1 MIEPWYRAVEPFDP
15 SAGVKW
21 TDFVRSSGLT
31 QLEELISFDNYLC
44 PCVITDLTERDW
56 YFNVD
61 ADYVLFF
68 FTDLKYLL
76 TRVAK
81 IHPVNILAA
90 IRNPDEECSDAWT
103 DSRFGF
109 KGYDVVD
116 ACADISALTNCGGF
130 PKAFQNE
137 ELSTAGLIETVE
149 RANEIKGALQEH
161 YPYEPHTDCDV
172 WALWKMKTRSQRTL
186 VAEADKQFR

>member
-1 MIEPWYRAVEPFDP
+1 MIDPWYIAVEPFGP
-15 SAGVKW
+15 LAGKKW
-21 TDFVRSSGLT
+21 TNYVRWSRLN
-31 QLEELISFDNYLC
+31 QLEELVSFDNLLC
-44 PCVITDLTERDW
+44 PCAITELTDRDW
-56 YFNVD
+56 DFNVTE
-61 ADYVLFF
+61 DYTLFF
-68 FTDLKYLL
+68 FFDLEYLL
-76 TRVAK
+76 KRVAE
-81 IHPVNILAA
+81 IRPVNILAA
-90 IRNPDEECSDAWT
+90 VRNPRFECRDAWT
-103 DSRFGF
+103 DSRFWF

-137 ELSTAGLIETVE
+137 ELSTVGLIETVE

-161 YPYEPHTDCDV
+161 NPYEPHTDCDV